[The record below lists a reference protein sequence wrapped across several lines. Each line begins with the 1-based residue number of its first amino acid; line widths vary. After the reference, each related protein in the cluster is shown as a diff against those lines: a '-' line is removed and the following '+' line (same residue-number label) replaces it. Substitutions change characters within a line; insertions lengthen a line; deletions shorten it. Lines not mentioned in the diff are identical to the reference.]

1 MPVRISQVAAR
12 ANRLIGPYRAMRR
25 SRSSK
30 LLARFPRSL
39 NSHRIHLNTHL
50 VIVTGSALG
59 TTRVMI
65 ADSTV
70 VATISAPP
78 TKAST
83 ASTFPTASVPPLA
96 GLVLAA
102 TGRRQ
107 DPGRLPGPLPRH
119 PDPVPAN
126 AGQAHQPV
134 QQPPPPLRTVRV
146 GLAAGRDAGLGQHRP
161 NPGSELGGPEI
172 PQSPPRGPR
181 RHPRPRVHPGI
192 IPPTRLGRRPGLP
205 TMFPSQAPSLGNL
218 EASPSLVYGARLLS
232 GFGVHPPSCVRIA
245 LPPLCAA
252 SSTDRAPDYGSG
264 GWGFESLAAR
274 TNLQVRPHVAGLGC
288 PYGWGPVND
297 LPDSRPGRVALPPRC
312 VHLDHRLGETGTPT
326 CDGSRPAVRGQGLM
340 SSG

>member
-107 DPGRLPGPLPRH
+107 DPGRLPGPLPRL

-146 GLAAGRDAGLGQHRP
+146 GVAAGRDAGLGQHRP
-161 NPGSELGGPEI
+161 NLGSELGGPEI
-172 PQSPPRGPR
+172 PQSPPRRPR
-181 RHPRPRVHPGI
+181 RQAPRRLVHPGI
-192 IPPTRLGRRPGLP
+192 IPPARLGGRPGLP
-205 TMFPSQAPSLGNL
+205 TMFPSQAASLGNQ

-274 TNLQVRPHVAGLGC
+274 QTCRPEPISVL
-288 PYGWGPVND
+288 D
-297 LPDSRPGRVALPPRC
+297 LLALLWEPGQRSPDPHPRRAM
-312 VHLDHRLGETGTPT
+312 D
-326 CDGSRPAVRGQGLM
+326 
-340 SSG
+340 